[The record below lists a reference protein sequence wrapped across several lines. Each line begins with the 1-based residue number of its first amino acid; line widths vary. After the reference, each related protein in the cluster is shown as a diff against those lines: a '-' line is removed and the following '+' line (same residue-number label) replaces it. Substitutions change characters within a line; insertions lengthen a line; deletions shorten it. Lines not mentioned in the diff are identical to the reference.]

1 MTIIFNDERNHILT
15 QFAFIIFQFSVLK
28 LGKNKFSGP
37 IPKSLANFKNLK
49 SLDLSGNA
57 FTGAVPAE
65 LCEMTNLEGIKVD
78 NNIAC
83 DVDCCI
89 N

>member
-1 MTIIFNDERNHILT
+1 MTIIFNDECNHILT

-28 LGKNKFSGP
+28 LGENKFSGP

-49 SLDLSGNA
+49 SLDLSGND
-57 FTGAVPAE
+57 FTGAVPEE
-65 LCEMTNLEGIKVD
+65 LCAMKNLEGIKVD
-78 NNIAC
+78 DNIAC
-83 DVDCCI
+83 DESCCI

>member
-1 MTIIFNDERNHILT
+1 MTFIFNDERNDILT

-28 LGKNKFSGP
+28 LGENNFSGP
-37 IPKSLANFKNLK
+37 IPKSLANFKNLQ
-49 SLDLSGNA
+49 SLDLSGND
-57 FTGAVPAE
+57 FTGAVPDE

-78 NNIAC
+78 KDIEC
-83 DVDCCI
+83 DPTCCF